1 MDPDRP
7 ILLTLD
13 EQIELLNLR
22 VERLCRFLE
31 LAVHQARRNP
41 NSAWWRRH
49 VVWTLRRLE
58 QLGYSF
64 PEVDP
69 SPFGHRI
76 AAGIITTERIAA

>member
-13 EQIELLNLR
+13 QQIERLNLR
-22 VERLCRFLE
+22 VDRLCRFLAI
-31 LAVHQARRNP
+31 AVHEARRDP
-41 NSAWWRRH
+41 SSTWWRHH

-64 PEVDP
+64 PDVDP

-76 AAGIITTERIAA
+76 AAGIITTDRIAA